1 MKYNFVIYII
11 ISVIIGSPIIF
22 LKKDILKEF
31 TFIEEMVCTSF
42 LILKILSIIYKLYDN
57 KNISDLINKY
67 YYSNKYNNY
76 LLYIFLIVISILL
89 SNYIISIEK
98 RMIRYRSFKISVS
111 LIATLLIGAG
121 IFNENIKIPQ
131 ISGIILIMSGLCLVY

>member
-42 LILKILSIIYKLYDN
+42 LILIISSIIYKLYDN

-89 SNYIISIEK
+89 SNYIILIEK
-98 RMIRYRSFKISVS
+98 RMIRYHSFKISVS

>member
-42 LILKILSIIYKLYDN
+42 LILIISSIIYKLYDN

>member
-42 LILKILSIIYKLYDN
+42 FILIISSIIYKLYDN

-67 YYSNKYNNY
+67 YYSNRCNNY
-76 LLYIFLIVISILL
+76 LLYIFLIIVSILL
-89 SNYIISIEK
+89 SNYIISVEK

-131 ISGIILIMSGLCLVY
+131 ISGIILIISGLCLIY